1 MRPHMRSHEIRRRFV
16 DHFTATGHQQLPSG
30 SLVPPD
36 WDQSVLITTAGM
48 QPLKQ
53 YFLGLDQPPS
63 KRLVTVQKVF
73 RTVDIDEVGRTA
85 HHLTFFEMLGNF
97 SIGDYFKDFAVDQAW
112 TLVTSPQG
120 FGFDPDRLW
129 ATVYRGDEKV
139 PADDEAVDLWLGVG
153 VPAERILRL
162 GSDNFW
168 QAGPVGPCGPCSELH
183 YDRGPEV
190 GCGRPECGPDCDC
203 DRFIEFWNL
212 VFMQYNML
220 DDGSLE
226 PLPHPSIDT
235 GAGLERVTMLAQGV
249 ESAYLTDAFGDLIEV
264 VEGWSGAK
272 YGRTA
277 AETKALKVLA
287 DHGRAMSFLA
297 TDGIEPSNEG
307 RGYVLRRVIRRAVQ
321 HGRRIGLEDR
331 FAARLHA
338 RVVELL
344 GEAHPELRDQ
354 QARVAAELEAEEERF
369 SRTLETG
376 GKLLDD
382 VLAGSASEVPADDAF
397 RLHDTYGFPIELT
410 VEIAAEHGKTVDE
423 AGFAELMDQQ
433 RHRARA
439 AAGGRVDTSELRSD
453 FTAEF
458 VGYERLDVTT
468 QVGAL
473 HDRGDGS
480 ALVKLRSSPF
490 YARGGG
496 QVADH
501 GWIETDAARAVVED
515 VVRVDDDQVVVARLE
530 QGELH
535 PGERVR
541 AHVDAEARRPTMA
554 NHTATHLLH
563 AALREVLGDHV
574 TQAGSYVGPDKLRFD
589 FRHGAPMT
597 DEEVARVSAIVNEHI
612 VANHPLHIFVTTQ
625 EHARELGAMML
636 FGEKYGEHVR
646 VVEIPDVS
654 RELCGGTHVRST
666 AEIGAFVLTRET
678 SSSQGVRRI
687 EALTASAALEHLRG
701 EAAEAARL
709 RARVGEL
716 EAELRKAARQA
727 PAAASVNGGDDGLID
742 RASEESGVW
751 IVADVIDGADAD
763 RLLQLSDKVR
773 SKLSPAAA
781 VLGGNAGGKAHLLA
795 AFDTGAQ
802 ERGLS
807 AVDVIREVAP
817 IVSGGGGGRPALARA
832 GGSDASQLE
841 AAVKAAADRI
851 REQLGG
857 SPG

>member
-1 MRPHMRSHEIRRRFV
+1 MAREMRSHEIRRRFV
-16 DHFTATGHQQLPSG
+16 DHFTATGHVQLPSG
-30 SLVPPD
+30 SLVPPA

-48 QPLKQ
+48 QPLKR
-53 YFLGLDQPPS
+53 YFLGQDEAPS
-63 KRLVTVQKVF
+63 QRLVTVQKCF

-97 SIGDYFKDFAVDQAW
+97 SIGDYFKRFAVEQAW
-112 TLVTSPQG
+112 QLVTSPEG

-139 PADDEAVDLWLGVG
+139 EADEEAVGLWLEVG
-153 VPAERILRL
+153 VPPERILRL

-183 YDRGPEV
+183 YDRGPEFA
-190 GCGRPECGPDCDC
+190 CGRPDCGPDCDC

-249 ESAYLTDAFGDLIEV
+249 DSAYLTDAFGDLIQV
-264 VEGWSGAK
+264 IEGWSGAR
-272 YGRTA
+272 YGRTPE
-277 AETKALKVLA
+277 ETKALKVLA

-321 HGRRIGLEDR
+321 HGRRIGLEGEMVN
-331 FAARLHA
+331 RLHA

-344 GEAHPELRDQ
+344 GEAHPELVERQ
-354 QARVAAELEAEEERF
+354 EHVAAELRAEEERF
-369 SRTLETG
+369 TRTLETG

-382 VLAGSASEVPADDAF
+382 VLRGSSGAIAAADAF

-423 AGFAELMDQQ
+423 AGFAELMDEQ
-433 RHRARA
+433 RDRARA
-439 AAGGRVDTSELRSD
+439 AVGGRVDTSELVSD
-453 FTAEF
+453 FAAEF

-468 QVGAL
+468 QVGAI
-473 HDRGDGS
+473 HARDDGS
-480 ALVKLRSSPF
+480 VLVKLRESPF

-501 GWIETDAARAVVED
+501 GWIETESARAVVED
-515 VVRVDDDQVVVARLE
+515 VVRLDDDQVVVARLE
-530 QGELH
+530 HGELH
-535 PGERVR
+535 AGERVR

-574 TQAGSYVGPDKLRFD
+574 AQAGSYVGPDKLRFD
-589 FRHGAPMT
+589 FRHGAAMT
-597 DEEVARVSAIVNEHI
+597 PGEVARVEEIVNARI
-612 VANHPLHIFVTTQ
+612 VENHPLHIFVTTQ
-625 EHARELGAMML
+625 PAARELGAMML

-646 VVEIPDVS
+646 VVEIDAVS

-666 AEIGAFVLTRET
+666 AEIGTLVITRET
-678 SSSQGVRRI
+678 SSSQGIRRI
-687 EALTASAALEHLRG
+687 EALTSGAALDHLRH
-701 EAAEAARL
+701 EAADAAAL

-716 EAELRKAARQA
+716 EAEVRRGARSA
-727 PAAASVNGGDDGLID
+727 PPATSVNGGDAGLIE

-763 RLLQLSDKVR
+763 ALLQLSDRVR
-773 SKLSPAAA
+773 AKLSPAAA

-795 AFDTGAQ
+795 SFDDGAQ
-802 ERGLS
+802 ARGLS

-832 GGSDASQLE
+832 GGSDASQLD
-841 AAVKAAADRI
+841 AAVRAAADRI
-851 REQLGG
+851 RAQLQG
-857 SPG
+857 SSG

>member
-1 MRPHMRSHEIRRRFV
+1 
-16 DHFTATGHQQLPSG
+16 
-30 SLVPPD
+30 
-36 WDQSVLITTAGM
+36 
-48 QPLKQ
+48 
-53 YFLGLDQPPS
+53 
-63 KRLVTVQKVF
+63 
-73 RTVDIDEVGRTA
+73 
-85 HHLTFFEMLGNF
+85 
-97 SIGDYFKDFAVDQAW
+97 
-112 TLVTSPQG
+112 
-120 FGFDPDRLW
+120 
-129 ATVYRGDEKV
+129 
-139 PADDEAVDLWLGVG
+139 
-153 VPAERILRL
+153 
-162 GSDNFW
+162 
-168 QAGPVGPCGPCSELH
+168 
-183 YDRGPEV
+183 
-190 GCGRPECGPDCDC
+190 
-203 DRFIEFWNL
+203 
-212 VFMQYNML
+212 
-220 DDGSLE
+220 
-226 PLPHPSIDT
+226 
-235 GAGLERVTMLAQGV
+235 
-249 ESAYLTDAFGDLIEV
+249 
-264 VEGWSGAK
+264 
-272 YGRTA
+272 
-277 AETKALKVLA
+277 
-287 DHGRAMSFLA
+287 
-297 TDGIEPSNEG
+297 
-307 RGYVLRRVIRRAVQ
+307 VIRRAVQ
-321 HGRRIGLEDR
+321 HGRRIGLDER
-331 FAARLHA
+331 FATRLHA
-338 RVVELL
+338 HVVDLL
-344 GEAHPELRDQ
+344 GEAHPELLRE

-376 GKLLDD
+376 GRLLDEL
-382 VLAGSASEVPADDAF
+382 LAGAASELAAPDAF

-423 AGFAELMDQQ
+423 PGFAELMDQQ
-433 RHRARA
+433 RDRARA
-439 AAGGRVDTSELRSD
+439 ASGGRVDTSELRTD
-453 FTAEF
+453 FSAEF

-496 QVADH
+496 QVADR
-501 GWIETDAARAVVED
+501 GWIETDSARAVVED
-515 VVRVDDDQVVVARLE
+515 VVRVDEDQVVVARLE
-530 QGELH
+530 QGDLH
-535 PGERVR
+535 AGERVR

-597 DEEVARVSAIVNEHI
+597 DEEVARVTAIVNEHI

-625 EHARELGAMML
+625 DHARELGAMML

-646 VVEIPDVS
+646 VVEIPEVS

-687 EALTASAALEHLRG
+687 EALTSAAALDHLRD
-701 EAAEAARL
+701 EAGEAARL

-716 EAELRKAARQA
+716 EAELRKAAKGA
-727 PAAASVNGGDDGLID
+727 PAASANGGDAGLID
-742 RASEESGVW
+742 GASEESGVW

-773 SKLSPAAA
+773 AKLSPAAA
-781 VLGGNAGGKAHLLA
+781 VLGGNAGGKAHLVA
-795 AFDTGAQ
+795 SFDPGAQ
-802 ERGLS
+802 ARGLS

-851 REQLGG
+851 REQLQG